1 MIRIAHVIEQI
12 LHVTQLHH
20 TEHQMKNSWMQD
32 PRCKH
37 EYLDSRNVHNLNND
51 WGKKDE
57 SDKHLEARDPRY
69 SCLISEAADT
79 RVN

>member
-1 MIRIAHVIEQI
+1 MDVYTSFKNISIRVRIQKN
-12 LHVTQLHH
+12 LDDL
-20 TEHQMKNSWMQD
+20 TE
-32 PRCKH
+32 RCD
-37 EYLDSRNVHNLNND
+37 ESDNYDN
-51 WGKKDE
+51 E